1 MRKMHQT
8 STPGLHN
15 SSQFLISKAVLSA
28 DTTTIWDLYLRISL
42 IQSLN
47 CRSVYFLP
55 YSENCRAHVQSLN
68 CRTDYFLPYSE
79 NLTLFT
85 DIISKPNSVWMDVP
99 ALLDLAGLNIEN
111 IMESDWRFFY
121 KHMMG
126 TSVVR
131 QSKNMLLISLP
142 TNGGFVIKKIR
153 R

>member
-28 DTTTIWDLYLRISL
+28 DQTTIWDLYLRISL

-47 CRSVYFLP
+47 CRNV
-55 YSENCRAHVQSLN
+55 
-68 CRTDYFLPYSE
+68 YFLPYSE

-111 IMESDWRFFY
+111 IMESDWRFFLQT
-121 KHMMG
+121 HDG
-126 TSVVR
+126 GAVVR

-142 TNGGFVIKKIR
+142 TNGGFVINNFQAIIVSKYLQECVQ
-153 R
+153 

>member
-28 DTTTIWDLYLRISL
+28 DQTTIWDLYLRISL

-47 CRSVYFLP
+47 CRNV
-55 YSENCRAHVQSLN
+55 
-68 CRTDYFLPYSE
+68 YFLPYSE

-99 ALLDLAGLNIEN
+99 ALLDLAGLSIEN
-111 IMESDWRFFY
+111 IMESDWCFFN

-126 TSVVR
+126 TSVAK

-142 TNGGFVIKKIR
+142 TNGGFVINNFQAIIVSKYLQECVQ
-153 R
+153 

>member
-28 DTTTIWDLYLRISL
+28 DQTTIWDLYLRISL

-47 CRSVYFLP
+47 CRNV
-55 YSENCRAHVQSLN
+55 
-68 CRTDYFLPYSE
+68 YFLPYSE

-111 IMESDWRFFY
+111 IMESDWRFFLQTHDGGSTAKQ
-121 KHMMG
+121 KHVADFFANKWRLRNQQFSGNNCQQILARMC
-126 TSVVR
+126 TV
-131 QSKNMLLISLP
+131 NEI
-142 TNGGFVIKKIR
+142 
-153 R
+153 

>member
-28 DTTTIWDLYLRISL
+28 DQTTIWDLYLRISL

-47 CRSVYFLP
+47 CRNVYFLP
-55 YSENCRAHVQSLN
+55 YSENS
-68 CRTDYFLPYSE
+68 
-79 NLTLFT
+79 TLFT

-111 IMESDWRFFY
+111 IMESDWCFFN

-126 TSVVR
+126 TSVAK

-142 TNGGFVIKKIR
+142 TNGGFVINNFQAIIVSKYLQECVQ
-153 R
+153 